1 MKSPNLGGDSPKLI
15 KAATLRTLFE
25 NNPLYHFTLLPIE
38 AILARK
44 SRYLKT
50 KYFFGKKQMWHFFS
64 DFHIL
69 CFFFFVVQVQRR
81 GLLWPV
87 EKKNHRWKGLWA
99 AKWHFFSSAPLSFF
113 SCLPHQLSRRW
124 KASSAFCPF
133 YQTKRPFLS
142 RNVVDVVG
150 LGSSYLSH

>member
-44 SRYLKT
+44 LRYLKT
-50 KYFFGKKQMWHFFS
+50 KYFFGKKTNVTFFS
-64 DFHIL
+64 DFRIL
-69 CFFFFVVQVQRR
+69 CFFFSVVQVQRR

-87 EKKNHRWKGLWA
+87 EKKIIDGKDFEQPNGI
-99 AKWHFFSSAPLSFF
+99 SSALLPYPSFLA
-113 SCLPHQLSRRW
+113 CLIS
-124 KASSAFCPF
+124 
-133 YQTKRPFLS
+133 
-142 RNVVDVVG
+142 
-150 LGSSYLSH
+150 

>member
-44 SRYLKT
+44 LRYLKT
-50 KYFFGKKQMWHFFS
+50 KYFFGEKTNVTFFS
-64 DFHIL
+64 DFRIL

-87 EKKNHRWKGLWA
+87 EKKK
-99 AKWHFFSSAPLSFF
+99 SSMERTLSSQMAF
-113 SCLPHQLSRRW
+113 LQLCSPILLFLL
-124 KASSAFCPF
+124 ASSVE
-133 YQTKRPFLS
+133 Q
-142 RNVVDVVG
+142 N
-150 LGSSYLSH
+150 